1 MSFVGSHLSEVVN
14 DIPGRERGQSQGRP
28 ESEGG
33 SGGSLSG
40 PVGESAGHIV
50 DLWIML
56 TRQGLVYKQLD
67 LSNCLKQWNYTIQ
80 PMFRK

>member
-1 MSFVGSHLSEVVN
+1 MSEAVKDV
-14 DIPGRERGQSQGRP
+14 PGRERGQSQRRP

-33 SGGSLSG
+33 SGGSRSG
-40 PVGESAGHIV
+40 RVGESAGHIV

-67 LSNCLKQWNYTIQ
+67 LSNYLKQWNYTIQ
-80 PMFRK
+80 LMFRK